1 MVTNKAKNKII
12 KINGGKKM
20 REAMSKIDNN
30 ALYQMLDGI
39 KALKEVA
46 FAKFN
51 ETLDIAIQLGVD
63 PKHSDQMVR
72 GVVSMPAGTG
82 KNVKVAV
89 ICKED
94 RYEEARQAGAD
105 MVGGQDIIDAI
116 KANDISYDIYIAT
129 PDMMGVVGQVARILG
144 PRGLMPNPKL
154 GTVTA
159 DIKKIVQEKKAGQIE
174 FKVDK
179 AGVVHAGIGKLSFK
193 IEDLEQNAKAFI
205 DALVKARPIKAKGV
219 YVKKL
224 HLSSTMGPSV
234 KIDLSSLSLS
244 L

>member
-1 MVTNKAKNKII
+1 MVNKKTTNRI
-12 KINGGKKM
+12 KIPGGKKM
-20 REAMSKIDNN
+20 REAIVKIDENSFYKI
-30 ALYQMLDGI
+30 ADGI
-39 KALKEVA
+39 TVLKDVA
-46 FAKFN
+46 FAKFD
-51 ETLDIAIQLGVD
+51 ETLEIAVQLGVD

-82 KNVKVAV
+82 KTVKIAV

-105 MVGGQDIIDAI
+105 IVGGQDIIDSI
-116 KANDISYDIYIAT
+116 KENNINCDIYIST
-129 PDMMGVVGQVARILG
+129 PDMMGIVGQVARILG

-154 GTVTA
+154 GTVAT

-179 AGVVHAGIGKLSFK
+179 AGIVHAGIGKVTFNA
-193 IEDLEQNAKAFI
+193 EDLEKNVKAFA
-205 DALVKARPIKAKGV
+205 DALVKARPLKAKGV
-219 YVKKL
+219 YMKKL
-224 HLSSTMGPSV
+224 HLSTTMGPSV
-234 KIDLSSLSLS
+234 KIDLSSLGLN